1 MSSPSEIKQTDS
13 DKEDLLEAQS
23 FLAAVAE
30 ILSRLLG
37 QLDETTD
44 SGHNEIIV
52 EEPCFMEES

>member
-1 MSSPSEIKQTDS
+1 MSSSSEIKLTDS
-13 DKEDLLEAQS
+13 EEEDLLEAQS

-44 SGHNEIIV
+44 SSHNEIIV
-52 EEPCFMEES
+52 DEPSFMEEP